1 MNIQEYISSGII
13 ESYVLGLAT
22 AEERAEFERICA
34 EHPEVRDARDAF
46 ERSLEALAMEHAM
59 TPAAVTKEK
68 TMRQIGQPLS
78 HQHSPAR
85 NLAWLKYAAAA
96 CLIILAGSLYWN
108 ISQYNQNRR
117 LKAEYDQS
125 VAKLSAMEQEVRLI
139 TNNPNVRMASMK
151 GMEAAPGAFATVYWD
166 TTSHDVY
173 LMLNNLPKPASDR
186 QYQLW
191 ALLDGK
197 PIDVGMID
205 NEYFVKE
212 NKLLIRAK
220 NVQNAQA
227 FAITLEAKDRPDTST
242 PQGVMYV
249 LGNL

>member
-13 ESYVLGLAT
+13 ESYVLGLAS
-22 AEERAEFERICA
+22 AEERAEFERMCA
-34 EHPEVRDARDAF
+34 EYPAIREARDAF
-46 ERSLEALAMEHAM
+46 ERSLEAIAMEH
-59 TPAAVTKEK
+59 TIPPAAGTKEK
-68 TMRQIGQPLS
+68 IMREIGQP
-78 HQHSPAR
+78 SPAQQAPVR
-85 NLAWLKYAAAA
+85 NINWLKYAAAA
-96 CLIILAGSLYWN
+96 SVILLAGSLYWN
-108 ISQYNQNRR
+108 IAQYNQQRK
-117 LKAEYDQS
+117 LKADYNNS
-125 VAKLSAMEQEVRLI
+125 ITKLTEMEKEIRLI
-139 TNNPNVRMASMK
+139 TNNPNVKMASMK
-151 GMEAAPGAFATVYWD
+151 GLEPSPGSFATVYWD

-173 LMLNNLPKPASDR
+173 LMLNNLPKPASDK

-191 ALLDGK
+191 ALFDGK

-205 NEYFVKE
+205 NDFFIKE

-227 FAITLEAKDRPDTST
+227 FAITLEAKDRADIST